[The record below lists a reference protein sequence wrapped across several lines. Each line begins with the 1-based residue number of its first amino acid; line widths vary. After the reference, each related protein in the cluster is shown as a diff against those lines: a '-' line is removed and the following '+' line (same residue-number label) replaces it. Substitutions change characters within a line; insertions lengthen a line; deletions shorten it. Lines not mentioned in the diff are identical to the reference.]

1 MEPAVNATGQATAT
15 AMAIPRSSGEGR
27 CLPLH
32 PDCLRHAIKARGPGK
47 TSTCMYCRTKAAKGG
62 KGWNHMEY
70 QAGQQEGTGRN
81 VKKQQM
87 MLGYG
92 STEQEEE
99 SEEPAAQSCP

>member
-1 MEPAVNATGQATAT
+1 
-15 AMAIPRSSGEGR
+15 
-27 CLPLH
+27 
-32 PDCLRHAIKARGPGK
+32 
-47 TSTCMYCRTKAAKGG
+47 MYCRTKAAKGG
-62 KGWNHMEY
+62 KGWNHMEH